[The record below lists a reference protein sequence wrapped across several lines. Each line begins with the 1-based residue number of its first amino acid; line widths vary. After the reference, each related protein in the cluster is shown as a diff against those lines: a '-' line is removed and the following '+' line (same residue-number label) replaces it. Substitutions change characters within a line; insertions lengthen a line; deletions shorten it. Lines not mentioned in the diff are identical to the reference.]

1 MASGV
6 RLKYED
12 VKKYIEDNGNGVILL
27 SKEYRN
33 NREKL
38 EMQCPCGNVFYM
50 SFDNFKKG
58 KKKLNPFDLI
68 DDFDYDFAES
78 FEMDDYDTDEDYD
91 DFSDAGLYRDDEI
104 D

>member
-12 VKKYIEDNGNGVILL
+12 VKKYIEDNGSGVVLL

-38 EMQCPCGNVFYM
+38 EMQCPFL
-50 SFDNFKKG
+50 
-58 KKKLNPFDLI
+58 KLSKLI
-68 DDFDYDFAES
+68 
-78 FEMDDYDTDEDYD
+78 
-91 DFSDAGLYRDDEI
+91 
-104 D
+104 